1 MHCMNIPYCSIKAE
15 IAKLNADERELNK
28 RIKHI
33 KEMRK
38 VIAYI
43 KGRRLVTFRPDA
55 FNIIRQGILR
65 HIAERPIPRSKK
77 NSF

>member
-1 MHCMNIPYCSIKAE
+1 MTIPFCSIKAE

-38 VIAYI
+38 VIAYT